1 MLLRKIDQ
9 PKVEIHLY
17 DDWYIHVH
25 FRDNEVINVQLQ
37 DELLNIY
44 LELTEGKL
52 YRFLFTG
59 GEFVSISKEARYHAN
74 EIEDISPLG
83 ASAIVLSNLAHK
95 IIADFYYRINK
106 PKRPYKVLWSKEKA
120 VKWLLDSDFGF

>member
-1 MLLRKIDQ
+1 MLLREIDH
-9 PKVEIHLY
+9 PKVDIYLY
-17 DDWYIHVH
+17 DDGYIHVH
-25 FRDNEVINVQLQ
+25 FKDNTVIDVQLQ

-59 GEFVSISKEARYHAN
+59 GEFVSITKEARYHAN

-106 PKRPYKVLWSKEKA
+106 PKRPYKVFWSKEKA

>member
-1 MLLRKIDQ
+1 M
-9 PKVEIHLY
+9 
-17 DDWYIHVH
+17 
-25 FRDNEVINVQLQ
+25 INVQLQ

-74 EIEDISPLG
+74 EIYDISPLG